1 MALRQRLLEL
11 LGEGAAERPELL
23 HAAAEC
29 QMHLPARIGDYTDFY
44 VGIRHAE
51 NVGKL
56 FRPDNPLLPNYKH
69 VPIGYHGRAS
79 TVRVSGSEV
88 RRPNGQTLPA
98 GASEPVFG
106 PCARLDYELELGIWI
121 GQGNALG
128 EAIPVSRAAEH
139 IAGFC
144 LLNDWSARDIQA
156 WEYQPLGPFLS
167 KSFITSVSPWVV
179 TAEALEPFR
188 RAQPARPEG
197 DPRPLPYLYDDNDQA
212 HGAFDIELEV
222 LLLTEGLREKGLPPQ
237 RLTLSNSLS
246 MYWTVAQM
254 VAHHSVNGCQLQP
267 GDLFGSGTLSGAEP
281 GQFGS
286 LLEITAGGKQPVQLA
301 SGETRRF
308 LEDGDEVILRAR
320 CKREG
325 HVSIGFGECRG
336 KVLAA
341 HPGRADEALYLL
353 PFHLLLP
360 GAHRP
365 GAEGAGLPV
374 AAGQPGPRRRR
385 TPPTRLPGAQ
395 PAGPRT
401 GPAGRRGRAA
411 DPVAGDHR
419 VPRGALPAPALLS
432 SDPLRRAHERG
443 VAALVG
449 CDIHPLHN
457 ASVLNLLR
465 QWGHDEEQVRQWIG
479 HWVGQGLA
487 AVEQLIGDQGWCFG
501 DRPGLADVYLVP
513 QLYAAER
520 FGVALDAWPRIR
532 RVADLAAA
540 HPAFRQAH
548 PANQPDTPAA

>member
-1 MALRQRLLEL
+1 MTETTLDATHDPALRSWVPGADGHADFPIQNLP
-11 LGEGAAERPELL
+11 LGIFSSAGAGKRGGVAIGDHVLDLPAALAAGLFVGEAARAAEAASGETLNGFLALGAAPRRALRARLSEILSLGSDDRAWAEPCLRPMADCTL
-23 HAAAEC
+23 
-29 QMHLPARIGDYTDFY
+29 HLPAQVGDYTDFY
-44 VGIRHAE
+44 VGIHHAT
-51 NVGKL
+51 NIGKV
-56 FRPDNPLLPNYKH
+56 FRPDNPLLPNYKY

-79 TVRVSGSEV
+79 SLRVSGTDV
-88 RRPNGQTLPA
+88 RRPKGQLKAPEA
-98 GASEPVFG
+98 EAPRFA
-106 PCARLDYELELGIWI
+106 PCERLDYELELGIWV
-121 GQGNALG
+121 GPGNELG
-128 EAIPVSRAAEH
+128 EPVPVGEAAAH
-139 IAGFC
+139 VAGYC

-341 HPGRADEALYLL
+341 
-353 PFHLLLP
+353 LP
-360 GAHRP
+360 GA
-365 GAEGAGLPV
+365 
-374 AAGQPGPRRRR
+374 
-385 TPPTRLPGAQ
+385 
-395 PAGPRT
+395 
-401 GPAGRRGRAA
+401 RG
-411 DPVAGDHR
+411 
-419 VPRGALPAPALLS
+419 
-432 SDPLRRAHERG
+432 
-443 VAALVG
+443 
-449 CDIHPLHN
+449 
-457 ASVLNLLR
+457 
-465 QWGHDEEQVRQWIG
+465 
-479 HWVGQGLA
+479 
-487 AVEQLIGDQGWCFG
+487 
-501 DRPGLADVYLVP
+501 
-513 QLYAAER
+513 
-520 FGVALDAWPRIR
+520 
-532 RVADLAAA
+532 
-540 HPAFRQAH
+540 
-548 PANQPDTPAA
+548 